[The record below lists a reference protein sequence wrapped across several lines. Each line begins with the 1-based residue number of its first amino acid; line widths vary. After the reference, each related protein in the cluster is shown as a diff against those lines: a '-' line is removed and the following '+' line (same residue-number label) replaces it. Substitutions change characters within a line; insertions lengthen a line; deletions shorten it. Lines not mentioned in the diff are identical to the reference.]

1 MARLKVWVSMPA
13 FLN

>member
-1 MARLKVWVSMPA
+1 MTRLKVWVSMPA